1 MATAAARRVSAGR
14 AGRALARLRA
24 SRRWRDRALVAPA
37 VAVLA
42 LLFGGAVAGMLKT
55 SLIPLGAD
63 GLSGATLDTWR
74 ALLGDPAFVDALL
87 FSLRVTVLATVASA
101 ALAVPIALALRRR
114 GLAIRSLAALPLPVP
129 HLLVAVAAVL
139 WLGPGGLADRL
150 LGGLPLTLVRDD
162 AGVGIVLVYVFR
174 ETPFLV
180 LLMLAAMGRGLQE
193 RTEAAAVLGASP
205 GQRARW
211 VLWPTIRG
219 PLVVGSIIVA
229 AFVLGAFE
237 VPLAVGPSYPPTLAT
252 FAFDATQGNVLAG
265 EGLAA
270 ATLLLT
276 STVAVALAVAAV
288 RFARDVEGS

>member
-14 AGRALARLRA
+14 MGRVRA

-55 SLIPLGAD
+55 SLVPLGAD

-101 ALAVPIALALRRR
+101 ALAVGVAMALRRR

-150 LGGLPLTLVRDD
+150 LGGLPVTLVRDD

-288 RFARDVEGS
+288 RFARDVEGG

>member
-1 MATAAARRVSAGR
+1 M
-14 AGRALARLRA
+14 
-24 SRRWRDRALVAPA
+24 SRHWRDRALVAPA
-37 VAVLA
+37 MAVLA
-42 LLFGGAVAGMLKT
+42 LLFGGALAGMART
-55 SLIPLGAD
+55 SLVPLGAQTP
-63 GLSGATLDTWR
+63 TLETWR
-74 ALLGDPAFVDALL
+74 ELFAAPAFADALI
-87 FSLRVTVLATVASA
+87 FSLRTTVLATVLSA
-101 ALAVPIALALRRR
+101 ALAVAVAVVLRRE
-114 GLAIRSLAALPLPVP
+114 GTVVRSLAALPVPVP

-150 LGGLPLTLVRDD
+150 LGGLPVVLVRDD
-162 AGVGIVLVYVFR
+162 AGLGIVVVYLFR

-180 LLMLAAMGRGLQE
+180 LLLLAAMGRGLEE

-205 GQRARW
+205 LQRARW

-219 PLVVGSIIVA
+219 PLVVGSIIVG

-252 FAFDATQGNVLAG
+252 FAFEATQTNVLAG

-276 STVAVALAVAAV
+276 SAMAIALAAATV
-288 RFARDVEGS
+288 RLARSEEGR